1 MAQAPEIKSWSK
13 VQLLESDIDERLE
26 VWEIEGQDR
35 NGVEYTA
42 IGEYYED
49 EPVVVKEIQVKDNG

>member
-1 MAQAPEIKSWSK
+1 MEGTSEIKSWSK

-26 VWEIEGQDR
+26 VWEIEGKDQ
-35 NGVEYTA
+35 NGIEYTA

>member
-1 MAQAPEIKSWSK
+1 MCVNKWSK
-13 VQLLESDIDERLE
+13 LQLLELDPDERLE
-26 VWEIEGQDR
+26 VWEIEGTDQ

-49 EPVVVKEIQVKDNG
+49 EPVVVKEIELK